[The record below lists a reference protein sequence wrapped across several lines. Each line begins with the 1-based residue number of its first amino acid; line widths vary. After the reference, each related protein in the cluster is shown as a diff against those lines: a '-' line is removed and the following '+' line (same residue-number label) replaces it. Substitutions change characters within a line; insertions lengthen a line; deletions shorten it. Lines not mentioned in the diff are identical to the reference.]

1 MGNIAVITNKEK
13 KMGVYL
19 HWNGGPNSI
28 VNFLTYAK
36 LVGARDLDSDPA
48 YGFARL
54 TQIIANFFGEDLVC
68 SVGVNT
74 IDNFDVDNG
83 DNGLYIVNKN
93 WLIDSREFVP
103 KFVSET
109 AEEVKNH
116 YLSYIDVKMIQY
128 IDSQMPSDGWCK
140 MMIRSLKTKEDVI
153 KKAWGEDF
161 LKTLDI

>member
-36 LVGARDLDSDPA
+36 LVGVRDLDSDPA

-54 TQIIANFFGEDLVC
+54 TQIIANFFAENLVC
-68 SVGVNT
+68 SVGVAQIENC
-74 IDNFDVDNG
+74 DVDNG
-83 DNGLYIVNKN
+83 DNGLYVINKN
-93 WLIDSREFVP
+93 WQIDSREFV
-103 KFVSET
+103 VET
-109 AEEVKNH
+109 EKDKKNH